1 MSDIAVTRTVTVRE
15 ADLHETFLAGSG
27 PGGQHANKVA
37 TSVQLRVALSA
48 LPERLHVRLREI
60 AGGRI
65 NREGEIVIEAA
76 RHRSRERNRADA
88 RERLAA
94 LIREAAQPPPP
105 KRRPTRPTR
114 GSIKRRLDGK
124 TKRGNVKRLRGRV
137 RGE

>member
-1 MSDIAVTRTVTVRE
+1 MSDIVVTRTVTVRE

-48 LPERLHVRLREI
+48 LPERLHARLREI

-114 GSIKRRLDGK
+114 GSVKRRLDGK
-124 TKRGNVKRLRGRV
+124 TKRGAVKKLRGRV

>member
-48 LPERLHVRLREI
+48 LPERLHARLREI

-114 GSIKRRLDGK
+114 GSVKRRLDGK
-124 TKRGNVKRLRGRV
+124 TKRGAVKKLRGRV

>member
-1 MSDIAVTRTVTVRE
+1 MSDIVVTRTVTVRE

-48 LPERLHVRLREI
+48 LPERLHARLREI

-124 TKRGNVKRLRGRV
+124 TKRGAVKKLRGRV